1 MDATHIVDKGNR
13 VIYFTKN
20 MHQISVFIR
29 KLEMPVSTTEL
40 IKLLGRDPKL
50 DLSNLDRDGL
60 ESAVLIGNILYL
72 VQVYKSDMKFTEST
86 KPLLIGLESFNLS
99 GIETDLNWEIIPLNL
114 QKEIFGLI
122 EIMP

>member
-40 IKLLGRDPKL
+40 IKL